1 MDQISKLLILNYLE
15 VNQSIQIFNLL
26 NFTFVKNFGIAFS
39 LFNNESL
46 NASLIL
52 VILVSIICIFLFI
65 NIFTSI
71 FEKQIALLERCSMAA
86 ILSGGIGNLIDRIA
100 YGYVVD
106 FIDISFN
113 PYVFNLADVY
123 VTMGIIMY
131 LLKSFLFANKDES
144 NKVS

>member
-15 VNQSIQIFNLL
+15 VNQSIQIINLL
-26 NFTFVKNFGIAFS
+26 NFTFIKNFGIAFS
-39 LFNNESL
+39 FLNNESL

-52 VILVSIICIFLFI
+52 VTLVSIICIFLFI

-71 FEKQIALLERCSMAA
+71 FEKKISLIERFSMAA

>member
-71 FEKQIALLERCSMAA
+71 FEKQIPLLERCSMAA

-131 LLKSFLFANKDES
+131 LLRSFLFANKDES

>member
-15 VNQSIQIFNLL
+15 VNQSIQIINLL
-26 NFTFVKNFGIAFS
+26 NFTFIKNFGIAFS
-39 LFNNESL
+39 FLNNESL

-52 VILVSIICIFLFI
+52 VTLVSIICIFLFI

-71 FEKQIALLERCSMAA
+71 FEKKISLIERFSMAA
-86 ILSGGIGNLIDRIA
+86 ILSGGIGNLIDRIS

-123 VTMGIIMY
+123 VTIGITMY
-131 LLKSFLFANKDES
+131 LLRSFLFANKEES

>member
-15 VNQSIQIFNLL
+15 INQSIQILNLL
-26 NFTFVKNFGIAFS
+26 NFTFIRNFGIAFS
-39 LFNNESL
+39 FLNNESL
-46 NASLIL
+46 NASLII
-52 VILVSIICIFLFI
+52 VTLVSIICIFLFI

-71 FEKQIALLERCSMAA
+71 FEKQIPLLERCSMAA
-86 ILSGGIGNLIDRIA
+86 ILSGGIGNLIDRIS

-123 VTMGIIMY
+123 VTIGIMMY
-131 LLKSFLFANKDES
+131 LLRSFLFANKDES

>member
-15 VNQSIQIFNLL
+15 VNQSIQIINLL
-26 NFTFVKNFGIAFS
+26 NFTFIKNFGIAFS
-39 LFNNESL
+39 FLNNESL

-52 VILVSIICIFLFI
+52 VTLVSIICIFLFI

-71 FEKQIALLERCSMAA
+71 FEKKISLIERFSMAA
-86 ILSGGIGNLIDRIA
+86 ILSGGIGNLIDRIS

-123 VTMGIIMY
+123 VTIGITMY
-131 LLKSFLFANKDES
+131 LLRSFLFANKDES

>member
-1 MDQISKLLILNYLE
+1 
-15 VNQSIQIFNLL
+15 
-26 NFTFVKNFGIAFS
+26 
-39 LFNNESL
+39 
-46 NASLIL
+46 
-52 VILVSIICIFLFI
+52 
-65 NIFTSI
+65 
-71 FEKQIALLERCSMAA
+71 MAA
-86 ILSGGIGNLIDRIA
+86 ILSGGIGNLIDRIS

-123 VTMGIIMY
+123 VTIGIIMY